1 MTNMGW
7 KDRLIMNILGN
18 KLVIKILS
26 IPIVLK
32 VLMAM
37 TQIFISVTS
46 RFKRKKEVAG

>member
-1 MTNMGW
+1 MSW
-7 KDRLIMNILGN
+7 KDRLIMKLLGN

-26 IPIVLK
+26 TPIVLK
-32 VLMAM
+32 VLMGM